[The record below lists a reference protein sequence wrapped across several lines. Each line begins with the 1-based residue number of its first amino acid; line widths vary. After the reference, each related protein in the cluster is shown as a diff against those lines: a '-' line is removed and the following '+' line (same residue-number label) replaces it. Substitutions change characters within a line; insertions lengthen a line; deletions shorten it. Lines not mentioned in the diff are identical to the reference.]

1 MANTSRIAIAISTL
15 GGLVWSGPTLA
26 QAEDSPASTEGTTR
40 LAIAAGQN
48 PAPASRATAPEE
60 DEIVVTAQ
68 RREERLSDVPISVSV
83 LGGDTLQQNVIVST
97 NDLTVAVPGLNWG
110 RSTNFSQPTI
120 RGVGSR
126 NASAGDEPN
135 VATFV
140 DGVYLPDMT
149 GTLFELSN
157 IERIE
162 VLRGPQGTLFGR
174 NATGGAINV
183 VTRRPTRELEGSIA
197 ATVGEFG
204 YYRLGGYISGP
215 IAGDVIT
222 ASLTAVHYDDDGYVE
237 NIFNGETQ
245 GSSGGTAF
253 RARVRFEPADD
264 ISFEVNGF
272 HSKSNNNVLISG
284 YAINGNTQARNS
296 IPGGPNA
303 GALNPTG
310 IPADRVIADEPF
322 TTATFST
329 PFGRTRQ
336 RFIDMHMDWDI
347 GFATLT
353 GTASWG
359 DTQTTTLSW
368 TDVSPIRLSQ
378 TEYST
383 FNDFSNQELVLT
395 SNPGRFGR
403 FEWLLGLTRF
413 QSDAQFN
420 PLVSTGR
427 NATTGAFLPTRTI
440 YGQNT
445 RAFAVF
451 GEVTWQAVDNLFF
464 TGGLRYN
471 RDDKDAF
478 NLNALT
484 SVRTEGEARFEN
496 VSPRGVVRWEFAPS
510 SNVYLSYTRGF
521 KSGTFN
527 AVAAAGTQLPAEP
540 EIVDAYELGVKTRLA
555 RGITLEA
562 AAFRYNYQDLQV
574 STPVVINGVSATTVQ
589 NAGEARI
596 NGFEAS
602 LNAQVTRNL
611 SFNAAVTLLDSELR
625 DFPNASVQVPRS
637 VGGVPTNNGNV
648 NVVVDVSGNELI
660 RAPDWTFSLG
670 ATYRHEL
677 FGGEMTYNATAFFS
691 SSYFFD
697 LTNRLS
703 QPSYEVVNASITW
716 REGPDRGF
724 YASVFAQNLTDQ
736 TYAAG
741 FIISSFIDGT
751 QANKPRWFGAT
762 VGFNF

>member
-1 MANTSRIAIAISTL
+1 MTEASRIALVISAL
-15 GGLVWSGPTLA
+15 GGLAWS
-26 QAEDSPASTEGTTR
+26 
-40 LAIAAGQN
+40 
-48 PAPASRATAPEE
+48 APAFALADDSAAQDQPETSAATRAEADGGN

-68 RREERLSDVPISVSV
+68 RREERLADVPISVTAISN
-83 LGGDTLQQNVIVST
+83 DALQQNVVLNT
-97 NDLTVAVPGLNWG
+97 NDLTVAVPGLQFG

-120 RGVGSR
+120 RGIGSR
-126 NASAGDEPN
+126 NASSGDEPN

-149 GTLFELSN
+149 GTFFELSN

-183 VTRRPTRELEGSIA
+183 VTRRPTANVEGSIS
-197 ATVGEFG
+197 ATIGEFG
-204 YYRLGGYISGP
+204 YYRFGGYISGP
-215 IAGDVIT
+215 IIGDVLT
-222 ASLTAVHYDDDGYVE
+222 ASVTAVRYDDDGYIH
-237 NIFNGETQ
+237 NIYNGETQ
-245 GSSGGTAF
+245 GSSGG
-253 RARVRFEPADD
+253 RAVRGRLRLAPTSNL
-264 ISFEVNGF
+264 SFELNGF
-272 HSKSNNNVLISG
+272 YSKSDNNVLISG
-284 YAINGNTQARNS
+284 YAIDGNTQARNS
-296 IPGGPNA
+296 IPGGPTA
-303 GALNPTG
+303 GALNPDG
-310 IPADRVIADEPF
+310 IPADQIIADRPY
-322 TTATFST
+322 TTASYSR
-329 PFGRTRQ
+329 PFGETRQ
-336 RFIDMHMDWDI
+336 RFIDTHMLWDM
-347 GFATLT
+347 GPVTLT

-359 DTQTTTLSW
+359 DTQTNTLSW
-368 TDVSPIRLSQ
+368 TDVSPLRLSQ

-383 FNDFSNQELVLT
+383 FNTFSNQELVLT
-395 SNPGRFGR
+395 SNPDAFGR
-403 FEWLLGLTRF
+403 IDWLVGLTRF
-413 QSDAQFN
+413 QSDAEFN
-420 PLVSTGR
+420 PLISTGR
-427 NATTGAFLPTRTI
+427 NATTGAFVPTRTV

-451 GEVTWQAVDNLFF
+451 GEVTWEPLDHLFF

-478 NLNALT
+478 NER
-484 SVRTEGEARFEN
+484 SGVRTEGAARFEN

-527 AVAAAGTQLPAEP
+527 AVAAAGTQLPASP
-540 EIVDAYELGVKTRLA
+540 EIVDAYELGVKARLG

-562 AAFRYNYQDLQV
+562 AAFHYDYQDLQV

-596 NGFEAS
+596 NGFEAT
-602 LNAQVTRNL
+602 LNARVTRNL
-611 SFNAAVTLLDSELR
+611 TLNATFTVLDSELR
-625 DFPNASVQVPRS
+625 DFPNASVQVPRT
-637 VGGVPTNNGNV
+637 VGGVPANNGNV

-660 RAPDWTFSLG
+660 RAPDSTFSFG
-670 ATYRHEL
+670 ATYRHPL

-703 QPSYEVVNASITW
+703 QPAYEVVNASITW
-716 REGPDRGF
+716 RQHEDRGF
-724 YASVFAQNLTDQ
+724 YASVFAQNLTNQ
-736 TYAAG
+736 VYAAG
-741 FIISSFIDGT
+741 FIISSFIDGS

>member
-1 MANTSRIAIAISTL
+1 MTEASRIALVISAL
-15 GGLVWSGPTLA
+15 GGLAWS
-26 QAEDSPASTEGTTR
+26 
-40 LAIAAGQN
+40 
-48 PAPASRATAPEE
+48 APAFALADDSAAQDQPETSAATRAEADGGN

-68 RREERLSDVPISVSV
+68 RREERLADVPISVTAISN
-83 LGGDTLQQNVIVST
+83 DALQQNVVLNT
-97 NDLTVAVPGLNWG
+97 NDLTVAVPGLQFG

-120 RGVGSR
+120 RGIGSR
-126 NASAGDEPN
+126 NASSGDEPN

-149 GTLFELSN
+149 GTFFELSN

-183 VTRRPTRELEGSIA
+183 VTRRPTANVEGSIS
-197 ATVGEFG
+197 ATIGEFG

-215 IAGDVIT
+215 IIGDVLT
-222 ASLTAVHYDDDGYVE
+222 ASVTAVRYDDDGYIR
-237 NIFNGETQ
+237 NIYNGETQ
-245 GSSGGTAF
+245 GSSGG
-253 RARVRFEPADD
+253 RAVRGRLRLAPTSNL
-264 ISFEVNGF
+264 SFELNGF
-272 HSKSNNNVLISG
+272 YSKSDNNVLISG
-284 YAINGNTQARNS
+284 YAIDGNTQARSS
-296 IPGGPNA
+296 IPGGPTA
-303 GALNPTG
+303 GALNPDG
-310 IPADRVIADEPF
+310 IPADQIIADRPY
-322 TTATFST
+322 TTASYSR
-329 PFGRTRQ
+329 PFGETRQ
-336 RFIDMHMDWDI
+336 RFIDTHMLWDM
-347 GFATLT
+347 GPVTLT

-359 DTQTTTLSW
+359 DTQTNTLSW
-368 TDVSPIRLSQ
+368 TDVSPLRLSQ

-383 FNDFSNQELVLT
+383 FNTFSNQELVLT
-395 SNPGRFGR
+395 SNPDAFGR
-403 FEWLLGLTRF
+403 IDWLVGLTRF
-413 QSDAQFN
+413 QSDAEFN
-420 PLVSTGR
+420 PLISTGR
-427 NATTGAFLPTRTI
+427 NATTGAFVPTRTV

-451 GEVTWQAVDNLFF
+451 GEVTWEPLDHLFF

-478 NLNALT
+478 NER
-484 SVRTEGEARFEN
+484 SGVRTEGAARFEN

-527 AVAAAGTQLPAEP
+527 AVAAAGTQLPASP
-540 EIVDAYELGVKTRLA
+540 EIVDAYELGVKARLG

-562 AAFRYNYQDLQV
+562 AAFHYDYQDLQV

-596 NGFEAS
+596 NGFEAT
-602 LNAQVTRNL
+602 LNARVTRNL
-611 SFNAAVTLLDSELR
+611 TLNATFTVLDSELR
-625 DFPNASVQVPRS
+625 DFPNASVQVPRT
-637 VGGVPTNNGNV
+637 VGGVPANNGNV

-660 RAPDWTFSLG
+660 RAPDSTFSFG
-670 ATYRHEL
+670 ATYRHPL

-703 QPSYEVVNASITW
+703 QPAYEVVNASITW
-716 REGPDRGF
+716 RQHEDRGF
-724 YASVFAQNLTDQ
+724 YASVFAQNLTNQ
-736 TYAAG
+736 VYAAG
-741 FIISSFIDGT
+741 FIISSFIDGS

>member
-1 MANTSRIAIAISTL
+1 MDQASRVAIAFTL
-15 GGLVWSGPTLA
+15 LSGLLAAGPAFA
-26 QAEDSPASTEGTTR
+26 QTTESPAAQG
-40 LAIAAGQN
+40 AGQTD
-48 PAPASRATAPEE
+48 PAAPAANARDLDDGQA
-60 DEIVVTAQ
+60 IVVTAQ
-68 RREERLSDVPISVSV
+68 RREERLSDVPISVTA
-83 LGGDTLQQNVIVST
+83 LGGDTLRQNVIVST
-97 NDLTVAVPGLNWG
+97 ADLTVAVPGLNWG

-120 RGVGSR
+120 RGIGSR
-126 NASAGDEPN
+126 NASSGDEPN

-183 VTRRPTRELEGSIA
+183 VTRAPTDDFRVGAA

-204 YYRLGGYISGP
+204 YYRFSGYVSGP
-215 IAGDVIT
+215 IVEDLLGV
-222 ASLTAVHYDDDGYVE
+222 SLSAVTYDDDIY
-237 NIFNGETQ
+237 NGETQ
-245 GSSGGTAF
+245 GSSGGTA
-253 RARVRFEPADD
+253 VRGRIRLEPT
-264 ISFEVNGF
+264 STLGLELNGF
-272 HSKSNNNVLISG
+272 YSKSNNNVLISG

-303 GALNPTG
+303 GALNPGG
-310 IPADRVIADEPF
+310 IPADQIIADEPF
-322 TTATFST
+322 TTATFSR
-329 PFGRTRQ
+329 PFGETRQ
-336 RFIDMHMDWDI
+336 RFIDTHVDWDI

-359 DTQTTTLSW
+359 DTQTDTLSW
-368 TDVSPIRLSQ
+368 TDVSPLRLSQ
-378 TEYST
+378 TEYNT

-395 SNPGRFGR
+395 SNPNQFGR
-403 FEWLLGLTRF
+403 FNWLLGLTRF

-427 NATTGAFLPTRTI
+427 NATTGAFVPTRTI
-440 YGQNT
+440 YGQST

-451 GEVTWQAVDNLFF
+451 GEVTWEVVDSLFL

-471 RDDKDAF
+471 RDDKNAF
-478 NLNALT
+478 NINALT
-484 SVRTEGEARFEN
+484 NVTTRGEERFEN
-496 VSPRGVVRWEFAPS
+496 TSPRGVIRWEFAPN
-510 SNVYLSYTRGF
+510 SNVYGSYTRGF

-527 AVAAAGTQLPAEP
+527 AVAAAGTQLPAQP
-540 EIVDAYELGVKTRLA
+540 EIVDAFEVGVKARLA
-555 RGITLEA
+555 RGINLEA
-562 AAFRYNYQDLQV
+562 AAFRYDYQDLQV

-589 NAGEARI
+589 NAGNARI
-596 NGFEAS
+596 NGFEATLTANITSNFS
-602 LNAQVTRNL
+602 LNATV
-611 SFNAAVTLLDSELR
+611 ALLDTKIS
-625 DFPNASVQVPRS
+625 DFPNASVQVPRT
-637 VGGVPTNNGNV
+637 VNGVPTNNGNV

-660 RAPDWTFSLG
+660 RAPDSTFSFG
-670 ATYRHEL
+670 ATYRHPL

-703 QPSYEVVNASITW
+703 QPAYEVVNASITW
-716 REGPDRGF
+716 RQNPDERGF
-724 YASVFAQNLTDQ
+724 YASVFAQNLTNQ

-762 VGFNF
+762 VGFDF

>member
-1 MANTSRIAIAISTL
+1 MAATSRIAIAVSVL
-15 GGLVWSGPTLA
+15 GGVF
-26 QAEDSPASTEGTTR
+26 
-40 LAIAAGQN
+40 IAAPATAAHGFDGEAAAESNSSIDAQDMGASR
-48 PAPASRATAPEE
+48 PAPAASGEQN
-60 DEIVVTAQ
+60 EIVVTAQ

-204 YYRLGGYISGP
+204 YYRLGGYVSGP

-222 ASLTAVHYDDDGYVE
+222 ASLTAVHYDDDGYIE

-253 RARVRFEPADD
+253 RARVRFEPVEDF
-264 ISFEVNGF
+264 SFEVNGF

-310 IPADRVIADEPF
+310 IPADQIIADEPF

-383 FNDFSNQELVLT
+383 FNEFSNQELVLT
-395 SNPGRFGR
+395 SNPGQFGR

-420 PLVSTGR
+420 PLISTGR

-451 GEVTWQAVDNLFF
+451 GEVTWQAIDNLFF

-478 NLNALT
+478 NER
-484 SVRTEGEARFEN
+484 SGVRTEGEARFEN
-496 VSPRGVVRWEFAPS
+496 VSPRGVVRWEFAPN

-540 EIVDAYELGVKTRLA
+540 EIVDAYELGVKARLA

-596 NGFEAS
+596 TGFEAS
-602 LNAQVTRNL
+602 LNAQVTRNF
-611 SFNAAVTLLDSELR
+611 SINAAVTLLDSELR
-625 DFPNASVQVPRS
+625 DFPNASVQVPRT

-648 NVVVDVSGNELI
+648 NVVDDVSGNELI
-660 RAPDWTFSLG
+660 RAPDWTFSVG

-677 FGGEMTYNATAFFS
+677 FGGEMTWNATAFFS
-691 SSYFFD
+691 SDYFFD

-716 REGPDRGF
+716 RQNPDRGF

-751 QANKPRWFGAT
+751 QANKPRWFGGT
-762 VGFNF
+762 IGYNF